1 MALHFPSK
9 VTAMKFQ
16 LAILLLL
23 EFLVFNAN
31 MVYMFRYDPLFWMPF
46 VILLVG
52 VLSCAAYMIRS
63 ERRQEKRVIVW
74 DDAGLYLDPRKYP
87 SFPCP
92 EADDRERVRLK

>member
-1 MALHFPSK
+1 
-9 VTAMKFQ
+9 MKFQ

-31 MVYMFRYDPLFWMPF
+31 MVYMFRYDPFLWLPF

-63 ERRQEKRVIVW
+63 ERQQKKRVIVW
-74 DDAGLYLDPRKYP
+74 DDQKALHPRKYP
-87 SFPCP
+87 SLQDP
-92 EADDRERVRLK
+92 EADDR